1 MHPQFLRG
9 QGEIWY
15 NAGVMID
22 QMKSKGPFG
31 RIRGAWALAFA
42 AVAFGASAASLPN
55 PSFDGNANGWT
66 LWQCAYDATVSCDGI
81 GGSLR
86 FERAANEEVGQGQAL
101 AHCIVEL
108 NQPEPSPFVY
118 GCSVK
123 TKDLSEEAELRHAL
137 FGLELRVT
145 YADGSEAWAAPRAC
159 FDGGTHDWQRIVQE
173 FRPIRPIRRVT
184 LYARSRRAGTAWFDG
199 FVFRELPPPRQDLA
213 GCAVRSKD
221 GLVTLENAYL
231 RAVFEPALGGTCREL
246 LVKATGENFAGATH
260 PEARLFTDRLRVGG
274 NTFKRPYEAEVVEES
289 ADAVELRL
297 RLLAPPGYPFLEVA
311 KSFRLE
317 RLSSALS
324 VRYVYRNLPEAMA
337 DSVIEPYFRLA
348 WTLRGVDGQT
358 YYLPTPTGVRQYPS
372 RGHEVVVTN
381 AVAGWVAAGCEKTGA
396 SMVCELDY
404 SRLAG
409 NYLWLGGDD
418 NRTVEWWF
426 VPVKIPAGGTFET
439 DFRLYPVR
447 GIGVPDGAE
456 NGIASGRGL
465 AGGCGMAVASA
476 ARRLADVSVR
486 TVGDAGQKGI
496 QTDVWAL
503 TPDAVETRRMAPSA
517 AGLKALRVAASVGG
531 VEAYEADRAFAAGL
545 RFAPK
550 RKKAVPAEMK
560 PFALTLSDAVVSP
573 HTAWARPFA
582 GGRPTVLFLTDLRH
596 LREAVE
602 LKERVDLRPLAVR
615 IASSTT
621 ELSWG
626 MSARYNSFTYE
637 DMNLSLKG
645 ELAKNPQVLVACGD
659 LMAKV
664 DAANRARIADRLK
677 RGMGLV
683 AIDARFPDD
692 LAAALSVA
700 APSAADDPLRGLPKD
715 LIPHR
720 STAGK
725 AAVSVAGVSE
735 LGNRSVVF
743 RYDARG
749 GGLTPYLDDATEEPD
764 FRYADYSLGAIG
776 RAVLWAAGLSSGCR
790 LSDVA
795 LSSEGRLTARRTGGG
810 AVRARVMTRN
820 VPSRT
825 QRERTAE
832 LGAAQEALA
841 LDVGPLGPG
850 LNICDLV
857 LLDAKGA
864 TLDWAH
870 AVCRVE
876 TGLAVQALDADWKG
890 GAVVGMVRGTGEAAV
905 RLFDGGG
912 RLLATAVPDAAGDFV
927 LKPQENPTGIF
938 TVEATVSRGG
948 VVHDRRRCD
957 VFAPRPPPEE
967 PCLPFAIGEM
977 AQRYGLRRYLSPLRL
992 QRYHDGGVNE
1002 IRFWHT
1008 ETCRLFRE
1016 TAKAGFGTDFPV
1028 AGTHLGNF
1036 LKGFAEPY
1044 AKTGDRAYLCRKPC
1058 FDDPA
1063 WRTNDAARVRSL
1075 TRAFNRFAPAS
1086 LDAGD
1091 ENSLT
1096 LWSIPFDFCFCDR
1109 TLAAFR
1115 DWLKGQYGGS
1125 LDRLNAEWRS
1135 EFRDWRDVVPLTT
1148 AEARERHKGDRAY
1161 AAWADH
1167 RRYMEISYCGYFAS
1181 VKRIISEEAPGVRL
1195 DMSGTQPPNGYTGM
1209 DMWLLADAIDI
1220 AAAYDSDNL
1229 AEIMRSFGTPLIKPW
1244 YGYGATGPDV
1254 GRRAWFDAFRFRNFG
1269 VSFYDG
1275 MNFLDPDYTLP
1286 KAVTDLQAAVAD
1298 LRRGGG
1304 MLLRRVREVPQALIH
1319 YSQASIHAAA
1329 IEGRSEAFL
1338 SARSRWC
1345 KLLDDAHVPYR
1356 FVAYG
1361 EIERGVLREKGCPK
1375 ILALPQSAALS
1386 DREAAEIAAFAR
1398 RGGLVLGD
1406 ALSNVMNEHCTL
1418 RPRGGLDG
1426 LVAFDLAGATVASL
1440 MAQVGAK
1447 LPPREIVLS
1456 ETPGQ
1461 GVRAFVYH
1469 PADGGRDRY
1478 LGFVRET
1485 YAKGPDVTTVNVS
1498 LPGPRHIHDMRRARS
1513 LGCVP
1518 SFEVKLGK
1526 AEAAFYA
1533 ILPEVAGR
1541 LELHLP
1547 ETVRRGEAVA
1557 VTFALPGLRFSPVDV
1572 TVTDPTGA
1580 RHPLYSRVV
1589 PCMDGR
1595 GTRTFQL
1602 ALNDRAGTWRVR
1614 AQDFVG
1620 GSVAEG
1626 TFTVTTNET
1635 ENEKRGEQ

>member
-1 MHPQFLRG
+1 
-9 QGEIWY
+9 
-15 NAGVMID
+15 
-22 QMKSKGPFG
+22 
-31 RIRGAWALAFA
+31 
-42 AVAFGASAASLPN
+42 
-55 PSFDGNANGWT
+55 
-66 LWQCAYDATVSCDGI
+66 
-81 GGSLR
+81 
-86 FERAANEEVGQGQAL
+86 
-101 AHCIVEL
+101 
-108 NQPEPSPFVY
+108 
-118 GCSVK
+118 
-123 TKDLSEEAELRHAL
+123 
-137 FGLELRVT
+137 
-145 YADGSEAWAAPRAC
+145 
-159 FDGGTHDWQRIVQE
+159 
-173 FRPIRPIRRVT
+173 
-184 LYARSRRAGTAWFDG
+184 
-199 FVFRELPPPRQDLA
+199 
-213 GCAVRSKD
+213 
-221 GLVTLENAYL
+221 
-231 RAVFEPALGGTCREL
+231 
-246 LVKATGENFAGATH
+246 
-260 PEARLFTDRLRVGG
+260 
-274 NTFKRPYEAEVVEES
+274 
-289 ADAVELRL
+289 
-297 RLLAPPGYPFLEVA
+297 
-311 KSFRLE
+311 
-317 RLSSALS
+317 
-324 VRYVYRNLPEAMA
+324 MA
-337 DSVIEPYFRLA
+337 DTVIEPYFRLA
-348 WTLRGVDGQT
+348 WTLRGVDAQT
-358 YYLPTPTGVRQYPS
+358 YYLPTPEGVRQYPS

-396 SMVCELDY
+396 SMVCEFDY

-426 VPVKIPAGGTFET
+426 VPVKISAGGTFET
-439 DFRLYPVR
+439 DFRLYPVH

-456 NGIASGRGL
+456 NGIASGFGL
-465 AGGCGMAVASA
+465 SEGCDVAVASA

-486 TVGDAGQKGI
+486 TVGGAGAKGI

-503 TPDAVETRRMAPSA
+503 TPDAVETRRVARSV

-531 VEAYEADRAFAAGL
+531 VEAYEADRAFVAGL

-550 RKKAVPAEMK
+550 RKKAAPAEMK
-560 PFALTLSDAVVSP
+560 PFALMLSDAVASP

-637 DMNLSLKG
+637 DMNLSLKS
-645 ELAKNPQVLVACGD
+645 ELEKNPQVLVACGR
-659 LMAKV
+659 LMEKV
-664 DAANRARIADRLK
+664 DATNRARIADRLK

-683 AIDARFPDD
+683 AIDAHFPKD
-692 LAAALSVA
+692 LAAALSIA
-700 APSAADDPLRGLPKD
+700 EPSEADNPLRDLPKD
-715 LIPHR
+715 LFPCR
-720 STAGK
+720 STVGK
-725 AAVSVAGVSE
+725 SAVSIAGVSG

-743 RYDARG
+743 RYDACG
-749 GGLTPYLDDATEEPD
+749 GGLTPYLDDAMEEPD

-776 RAVLWAAGLSSGCR
+776 RAILWAADLSSGCR

-795 LSSEGRLTARRTGGG
+795 LSPEGRLSARRTGSG
-810 AVRARVMTRN
+810 AIRARVTTLN
-820 VPSRT
+820 VPSRA
-825 QRERTAE
+825 RLERIVE
-832 LGAAQEALA
+832 LGAAQETLT
-841 LDVGPLGPG
+841 LNVGPLGPG

-870 AVCRVE
+870 AVRRVE
-876 TGLAVQALDADWKG
+876 TGLSVQTLKADWKD
-890 GAVVGMVRGTGEAAV
+890 GAVVGTLRGTGEAHV

-912 RLLATAVPDAAGDFV
+912 RLLATAVPDAAGGFV

-938 TVEATVSRGG
+938 TVEATVSREG
-948 VVHDRRRCD
+948 VVQDRRRCD
-957 VFAPRPPPEE
+957 VFAPRPPQEE

-992 QRYHDGGVNE
+992 KRYRDGGVNE

-1008 ETCRLFRE
+1008 ETCWLFRE

-1036 LKGFAEPY
+1036 QKGFAEPY

-1058 FDDPA
+1058 FDDPV
-1063 WRTNDAARVRSL
+1063 WRTNDAARVRGLARS
-1075 TRAFNRFAPAS
+1075 FNRFAPTS
-1086 LDAGD
+1086 LDVGD

-1109 TLAAFR
+1109 TLVAFR

-1135 EFRDWRDVVPLTT
+1135 AFRDWREVMPLTT
-1148 AEARERHKGDRAY
+1148 AEARARHKGDRAY

-1167 RRYMEISYCGYFAS
+1167 RRYMEVSYCGYFAS
-1181 VKRIISEEAPGVRL
+1181 VKRILSEEAPGVRL

-1209 DMWLLADAIDI
+1209 DMWLLADTIDI
-1220 AAAYDSDNL
+1220 AAAYDGNNL
-1229 AEIMRSFGTPLIKPW
+1229 AEIVRSFGTPLIKPW
-1244 YGYGATGPDV
+1244 YGYGATGLDV
-1254 GRRAWFDAFRFRNFG
+1254 GRRVWFDAFRFRNFG

-1286 KAVTDLQAAVAD
+1286 QAVTDLQTAVAD

-1304 MLLRRVREVPQALIH
+1304 MLLRRVREVPQVLIH

-1345 KLLDDAHVPYR
+1345 TLLDDAHVPYR

-1361 EIERGVLREKGCPK
+1361 EIEQGVLREKGCPR

-1386 DREAAEIAAFAR
+1386 DREAAEITAFAR

-1418 RPRGGLDG
+1418 RPHGGLDG
-1426 LVAFDLAGATVASL
+1426 LVVFNLAGASVRSL
-1440 MAQVGAK
+1440 MAQVGSE
-1447 LPPREIVLS
+1447 LPPREIDLS
-1456 ETPGQ
+1456 ETPDQ

-1469 PADGGRDRY
+1469 PTDGGRERY
-1478 LGFVRET
+1478 LGLVRET
-1485 YAKGPDVTTVNVS
+1485 YAKGPEVTTVNVS
-1498 LPGPRHIHDMRRARS
+1498 LPGLRHVYDMRRAYS
-1513 LGCVP
+1513 LGRVS
-1518 SFEVKLGK
+1518 SFAVKLGK

-1533 ILPEVAGR
+1533 VLPEAAGR
-1541 LELHLP
+1541 LELRLP
-1547 ETVRRGEAVA
+1547 ETVRRGEAVTI
-1557 VTFALPGLRFSPVDV
+1557 TFASPGLRFSPVDV
-1572 TVTDPTGA
+1572 VVDDPTGT

-1589 PCMDGR
+1589 PCADGR
-1595 GTRTFQL
+1595 GSRTFRL
-1602 ALNDRAGTWRVR
+1602 ALNDRTGTWRVR

-1626 TFTVTTNET
+1626 TFTVTTKET
-1635 ENEKRGEQ
+1635 ENEREE